1 MQDVRKERPGKNTK
15 EIITR
20 EICIQHGIT
29 EKYVVCPQ
37 RPVFHSLNG
46 KKKINS
52 TECPYGLWF
61 IPDEFK
67 FTQRNVAFLLAP

>member
-46 KKKINS
+46 KKKS
-52 TECPYGLWF
+52 TPLNAHMGYGSFQMNLSSHREMWHSF
-61 IPDEFK
+61 
-67 FTQRNVAFLLAP
+67 LAP